1 MQRYGNECEKG
12 EDVANM
18 SDATW
23 PVRNTV
29 IVRVSDPPSRI
40 ERPMRATETSAFIEQ
55 SRFKFF
61 DTEQSMRAQ
70 FFPASGTVSRFDC
83 NASAPEPIKLI
94 GSAFSGSIWEGF
106 DTRPLCVDR
115 WNVDLRG
122 PCFEADTE
130 DCDGIIDTLRLSVT
144 TIAMS
149 SYPIK
154 TTGYL
159 YDEHGKRHLGL
170 LDLRY
175 FGQKLPRTLS
185 FSLAEHAFPMSTR
198 IEIRF
203 SVDGGGSPLIP
214 RPPTVTSV
222 GILIT
227 ESRRC
232 AATPTLNEASQY

>member
-1 MQRYGNECEKG
+1 MQRHGNKCEKG
-12 EDVANM
+12 KGVANI

-23 PVRNTV
+23 PIADTV
-29 IVRVSDPPSRI
+29 IVGLSDLPSRI
-40 ERPMRATETSAFIEQ
+40 ERPMRATGTSAFIEQ
-55 SRFKFF
+55 SRFNFF

-70 FFPASGTVSRFDC
+70 FFPASGTVSTFDC
-83 NASAPEPIKLI
+83 NASATEPIKLI
-94 GSAFSGSIWEGF
+94 GSAYSRSIWEGF

-122 PCFEADTE
+122 PCFAADT
-130 DCDGIIDTLRLSVT
+130 DSDDGIIDTLSLSVT

-149 SYPIK
+149 NYPIK

-159 YDEHGKRHLGL
+159 YDGHGKRHLGL

-185 FSLAEHAFPMSTR
+185 FSLAEHGFPMSTR
-198 IEIRF
+198 FEIRF

-222 GILIT
+222 GLLIT

-232 AATPTLNEASQY
+232 AATPTLNEA